1 MEAKF
6 GLEFLFI
13 LMIKNPSDIEILLTL
28 QLTIRKSKI
37 LVLGYTNRQTVMKPI
52 LPPVLKLLQ
61 ASYKKSMK
69 K

>member
-1 MEAKF
+1 METKF

-37 LVLGYTNRQTVMKPI
+37 LVLGIHESPNRNETDFTTSFETFI
-52 LPPVLKLLQ
+52 SKL
-61 ASYKKSMK
+61 
-69 K
+69 